1 MTALFYEAFSR
12 YSMAVDGLYTSSPWR
27 EQEVDFT
34 NYPSQ
39 PWVLTSTLDMNMQ
52 PHANTFSAPVIS
64 DSRNARNH
72 CDGPSMGLTTT
83 NGLLALPSAQPR
95 MCPLIIGEVHDCQ
108 PSRCGPDAP
117 CLKFSDLPPIEECTT
132 CIQDPS
138 AAVRSRSRQPDAD
151 TEFYDHMTT
160 DSTTTFP
167 SLSAPATLSR
177 QGSHSSSRSSSRRR
191 NKVSSKTDAKQ
202 RAKAAHSLVEK
213 KYREN
218 LNSKMISLHDA
229 LRTARFGPGNE
240 DSKVETDDRN
250 FMTKTTGLQD
260 STASIGD
267 FKKSDVLTDAVAYVN
282 QTEREME
289 NLNNEVQRL
298 RSKIKGLESL
308 TKCEDCSILKSF
320 VQSMQVH
327 PV

>member
-1 MTALFYEAFSR
+1 
-12 YSMAVDGLYTSSPWR
+12 MAVDGLYTPSTWR

-39 PWVLTSTLDMNMQ
+39 PWMLTSTLNLNVQ
-52 PHANTFSAPVIS
+52 PHANNFSTPAII
-64 DSRNARNH
+64 DSRNATTRSH
-72 CDGPSMGLTTT
+72 GVPTGLITTSES
-83 NGLLALPSAQPR
+83 LALPSAQPQ
-95 MCPLIIGEVHDCQ
+95 MCPLIIGEVDDCQ

-117 CLKFSDLPPIEECTT
+117 CLNFSDLPPIEECNT
-132 CIQDPS
+132 CVQASSTADQSRTRPPS
-138 AAVRSRSRQPDAD
+138 FDAD
-151 TEFYDHMTT
+151 FHGRMSIDSAMT
-160 DSTTTFP
+160 SQSP
-167 SLSAPATLSR
+167 GGPPTLSR

-191 NKVSSKTDAKQ
+191 NKTSSKNDAKQ

-229 LRTARFGPGNE
+229 LRTARYGPGSE
-240 DSKVETDDRN
+240 DKVEADDKG
-250 FMTKTTGLQD
+250 FMTKTIGLQD
-260 STASIGD
+260 SALPASMGD
-267 FKKSDVLTDAVAYVN
+267 FKKSDVLADAVAYVN

-298 RSKIKGLESL
+298 RDRIKGLENL

-320 VQSMQVH
+320 VHSMQVH